1 MITRLFAG
9 VLTLSLLA
17 GCGGGAKT
25 PSTDTPKAPE
35 TSTPAAPKEVTIT
48 FARGKDS
55 TPATE
60 KALEAFRAKHPNIKV
75 NFQEMPNDSSVQR
88 DQYATKFSA
97 GDDSIDVIGL
107 DIVWPPEFGAAGWVL
122 PLDEYFTKAEQDKFL
137 QGPLNA
143 NKYEG
148 KLYSVPLFTAGG
160 AFYYR
165 KDILDKYGK
174 QPPKNWDEIVALSKE
189 LVGKDG
195 IEVGMVF
202 QGAQYEGL
210 TCNILEYMR
219 GNGGDVFD
227 KNGKVVVDSPNNVEA
242 IKFMRKLIDDKVVP
256 AGVTTYKEPDALR
269 MFIEG
274 KALFMRHWAPAYATI
289 QNSPE
294 SKVKDKVGVTAVPVG
309 PNGTAPSST
318 LGGWNVGINANV
330 PKERKDAAVTF
341 VKWMTSEEASK
352 IFALEGAYIPIYPT
366 LFDDKEILAKY
377 PHWADFKNIFLNSHP
392 RPISPLYPQ
401 VSDVIQ
407 VNMHKALSGSISA
420 EEAAKNMQQGIQ
432 KIVDKK

>member
-1 MITRLFAG
+1 MIARMVLAI
-9 VLTLSLLA
+9 LTLSLLA
-17 GCGGGAKT
+17 GCGGKAPSTETKT
-25 PSTDTPKAPE
+25 PDPAPAPA
-35 TSTPAAPKEVTIT
+35 PAAPKEVTIT
-48 FARGKDS
+48 FARGKDT
-55 TPATE
+55 TPATG
-60 KALEAFRAKHPNIKV
+60 KALEAFRAKHPHIKV
-75 NFQEMPNDSSVQR
+75 NFQEMPSDSSLQR

-107 DIVWPPEFGAAGWVL
+107 DIVWPPEFGASKWVL

-165 KDILDKYGK
+165 KDILEKYGK
-174 QPPKNWDEIVALSKE
+174 QPPKTWDEIVALSKE

-227 KNGKVVVDSPNNVEA
+227 KSGKVVVDSPNNVEA
-242 IKFMRKLIDDKVVP
+242 IKFMRKLVEEKVVP
-256 AGVTTYKEPDALR
+256 AGITTYKEAEALR
-269 MFIEG
+269 TFIEG

-294 SKVKDKVGVTAVPVG
+294 SKVKNKVGIAPVPSG
-309 PNGTAPSST
+309 PNGTRTSST
-318 LGGWNVGINANV
+318 LGGWNVGINANI
-330 PKERKDAAVTF
+330 PKERKEAAVTF

-366 LFDDKEILAKY
+366 LFEDKEILAKY
-377 PHWADFKNIFLNSHP
+377 PHWESFKAIFLNADP

-407 VNMHKALSGSISA
+407 VNMHKALSGTISA
-420 EEAAKNMQQGIQ
+420 EEAAKNMQQGIE
-432 KIVDKK
+432 KVVNK